1 VNLRLLRLAALVIS
15 DAGIVLF
22 VLTLIFG
29 IGIDS
34 TITLVAVIL
43 MATGLASYFGW
54 SALRAKE
61 ASERNGND
69 QHAEMALIKLRP
81 PEFECETHFSII
93 LHSQDGLDMKEVSA
107 EIEIEAPADRVW
119 EVLTDFAKFPEWNPF
134 IRQMSGEV
142 RTGAQLQV
150 QLGPT
155 GGRVMSFKPKMV
167 NVETNREMS
176 WLGRLLIPGLFTG
189 EHSFTIEALDE
200 KGVRFVQHEKFTGL
214 LVPFMAK
221 SLDKDTKRGFE
232 EMNQALKERAEK
244 GA

>member
-1 VNLRLLRLAALVIS
+1 
-15 DAGIVLF
+15 
-22 VLTLIFG
+22 
-29 IGIDS
+29 
-34 TITLVAVIL
+34 
-43 MATGLASYFGW
+43 
-54 SALRAKE
+54 
-61 ASERNGND
+61 
-69 QHAEMALIKLRP
+69 
-81 PEFECETHFSII
+81 
-93 LHSQDGLDMKEVSA
+93 MKEVSA

-119 EVLTDFAKFPEWNPF
+119 QVLTDFAKFPEWNPF

-176 WLGRLLIPGLFTG
+176 WLGRLLIPGLFNG

-221 SLDKDTKRGFE
+221 SLDRDTRRGFE
-232 EMNQALKERAEK
+232 EMNRALKERAER
-244 GA
+244 GPY

>member
-1 VNLRLLRLAALVIS
+1 
-15 DAGIVLF
+15 
-22 VLTLIFG
+22 
-29 IGIDS
+29 
-34 TITLVAVIL
+34 
-43 MATGLASYFGW
+43 
-54 SALRAKE
+54 
-61 ASERNGND
+61 
-69 QHAEMALIKLRP
+69 
-81 PEFECETHFSII
+81 
-93 LHSQDGLDMKEVSA
+93 MKEVST
-107 EIEIEAPADRVW
+107 EVVIEASAERVW
-119 EVLTDFAKFPEWNPF
+119 EILTDFAKFPEWNPF

-176 WLGRLLIPGLFTG
+176 WLGRLLIPGLFNG

-221 SLDKDTKRGFE
+221 SLDRDTRRVLIRFRRKKSSLDLSCRLISMYRIVFSIRGTTMFSRLFTRLFVAE
-232 EMNQALKERAEK
+232 IASANLRIAASAADSSTTFLTASVISATASSSFALLPIIE
-244 GA
+244 